1 MTGECFEP
9 YNEIAPRTEA
19 IKSVVM
25 MADFWSKMCQSLD
38 FSVQILMIWLCFS
51 RNDDSSFELCDTSH
65 FSKHVV
71 ILPDVSRI

>member
-1 MTGECFEP
+1 MTGDSFEP

-19 IKSVVM
+19 IKSVM
-25 MADFWSKMCQSLD
+25 MAGFLSKMCQSLD
-38 FSVQILMIWLCFS
+38 FSVQILMVWLCFIH
-51 RNDDSSFELCDTSH
+51 NDDSSFELFYMIH